1 MKYYRLILII
11 LTMSV
16 LLSSCSDNAANKT
29 TVTQTAKKTSA
40 SSSYYKNTEK
50 DIYDINFRGTSFI
63 FAVPPDEKNDIY
75 ADENG
80 GNAIDRAVAKRN
92 ELLYD
97 YYNCRI
103 ETVNIVPSALAAE
116 IASNKNG
123 IDFVNY
129 TYSDAYRCIE
139 RFYDLRELDKEV
151 FMQTLSEDGKLY
163 VGNFSRSINESRSII
178 LFNKNVKASV
188 PAIDKMDFYNIVGN
202 NSWTLDKFLGIIKLV
217 SESSDACAFATSEED
232 IAKLYLGSGQSFAS
246 IPSLEGRDLKA
257 SRKVS
262 SVLSEIYSC
271 EGTLLTQKSEA
282 QKMMKES
289 ETLFIIDSIGSLSD
303 YISEK
308 LLYGVLPLPVHDNY
322 YKYRKNFIDKD
333 SLFLFAL
340 KTERDIGTVADFLVL
355 FEKYSMETIGSCFY
369 EYYGYS
375 CASDGESAATIYR
388 ALEYETFDA
397 VYALGTADTER
408 KYAEYIL
415 SGKKDFDAMFENIAK
430 DISQN
435 LPNR

>member
-1 MKYYRLILII
+1 
-11 LTMSV
+11 V
-16 LLSSCSDNAANKT
+16 
-29 TVTQTAKKTSA
+29 
-40 SSSYYKNTEK
+40 
-50 DIYDINFRGTSFI
+50 
-63 FAVPPDEKNDIY
+63 
-75 ADENG
+75 
-80 GNAIDRAVAKRN
+80 
-92 ELLYD
+92 
-97 YYNCRI
+97 
-103 ETVNIVPSALAAE
+103 
-116 IASNKNG
+116 
-123 IDFVNY
+123 
-129 TYSDAYRCIE
+129 
-139 RFYDLRELDKEV
+139 
-151 FMQTLSEDGKLY
+151 
-163 VGNFSRSINESRSII
+163 
-178 LFNKNVKASV
+178 
-188 PAIDKMDFYNIVGN
+188 
-202 NSWTLDKFLGIIKLV
+202 
-217 SESSDACAFATSEED
+217 CAFATSKED

-271 EGTLLTQKSEA
+271 EGTYLTKKSEA

-322 YKYRKNFIDKD
+322 HKYRKNFIDKD
-333 SLFLFAL
+333 ALFLFAL
-340 KTERDIGTVADFLVL
+340 KTDRDIGTVADFLSL

-375 CASDGESAATIYR
+375 CTSDLDSAATIHR

-415 SGKKDFDAMFENIAK
+415 SGNKDFDAMFENIAK
-430 DISQN
+430 DILQS
-435 LPNR
+435 LSKR